1 MSKINR
7 LNLVARFNAKM
18 LEKAGLSEN
27 QVKLAVLGVAGADVE
42 DIKDDIITES
52 MLLEEEAKNFVNIQ
66 YVLDDFQTGQ
76 TYQNIKDDFLRSSID
91 KNPVYRQVKPRLGR
105 MVIDKQT
112 GERRILHDDEGE
124 NK

>member
-1 MSKINR
+1 MSKINHF
-7 LNLVARFNAKM
+7 NLVARFNAKM
-18 LEKAGLSEN
+18 LEKAGLSEKQIN
-27 QVKLAVLGVAGADVE
+27 LAVLGVAGADVAE
-42 DIKDDIITES
+42 IKDDIITES

-112 GERRILHDDEGE
+112 GERRILHDDEGV